1 MPMHLVTQRLW
12 VTLVTAVLLKWKQ
25 GSHWSGLRN
34 NWKRKISF
42 QKYHVKQKDRTVA
55 QRGYGVKGGFPHLT

>member
-1 MPMHLVTQRLW
+1 MPMDLVTQRLW
-12 VTLVTAVLLKWKQ
+12 VTLVTAILLNWQQ

-42 QKYHVKQKDRTVA
+42 QKYVKQKDRTVA
-55 QRGYGVKGGFPHLT
+55 QKGYGV